1 MMKEELVKSIRQ
13 DLQDLESDLPESF
26 CRILIR
32 RLDVIGCHVEES
44 FPLAFVVR
52 KAEVEILDYCHID
65 LIPSVLYPLL
75 ADRAVGKYLYDLKQ
89 TGKLEIESL
98 DLSGVVS
105 ELKEGDV
112 SISFSGSSD
121 EAKLDQL
128 LQMLMETGKGQLA
141 CYRRVRF

>member
-13 DLQDLESDLPESF
+13 DLQNFESDLPESF
-26 CRILIR
+26 CRILLR
-32 RLDVIGCHVEES
+32 RLDAIGCQVEES
-44 FPLAFVVR
+44 FPLAFAVR

-121 EAKLDQL
+121 ESKLDQL

>member
-1 MMKEELVKSIRQ
+1 MKEELVKSIAQ
-13 DLQDLESDLPESF
+13 DLQDFGSDLPESF
-26 CRILIR
+26 CRILLR
-32 RLDVIGCHVEES
+32 RLDGIGYQAEDS
-44 FPLAFVVR
+44 FPLAFSVR

-75 ADRAVGKYLYDLKQ
+75 TDRAIGKYLYDLKQ
-89 TGKLEIESL
+89 TGNLDMEAL
-98 DLSGVVS
+98 DLSGAVS

-128 LQMLMETGKGQLA
+128 LQAMMEAGKGQLA
-141 CYRRVRF
+141 CYRKIRF

>member
-1 MMKEELVKSIRQ
+1 MMKEELVKSIGQ
-13 DLQDLESDLPESF
+13 DLQDFESDLPESF
-26 CRILIR
+26 CRILLR
-32 RLDVIGCHVEES
+32 RLGALGCQVGES
-44 FPLAFVVR
+44 FPLAFAVR
-52 KAEVEILDYCHID
+52 KAEMEILNYCHID

-75 ADRAVGKYLYDLKQ
+75 ADRAMGKYLYDLKQ
-89 TGKLEIESL
+89 TGKLEIGSL

-121 EAKLDQL
+121 ESKLDQL

>member
-1 MMKEELVKSIRQ
+1 MKEELVKSMKQ

-32 RLDVIGCHVEES
+32 RLDSIGCQVEES
-44 FPLAFVVR
+44 FPLAFAVR
-52 KAEVEILDYCHID
+52 KTEVEILDYCHID

-89 TGKLEIESL
+89 TGKLEMETL
-98 DLSGVVS
+98 DLSGAVS

-121 EAKLDQL
+121 ESKLDQL
-128 LQMLMETGKGQLA
+128 LHMMMETGKGQLA
-141 CYRRVRF
+141 CYRRIRF

>member
-32 RLDVIGCHVEES
+32 RLDVIGCQVEES